1 MFRDSFDCWGCPG
14 DSPHGFT
21 NLPAVVRH
29 EFDVIEP
36 ILIQSSFSLPD
47 AKSRINSSLLL
58 VIQMLVNSAFLNEKY
73 FQVKTRPAHCVR
85 QFWQMPAKAIPAFT
99 GSFLKSCFS
108 AALFHCLSGT
118 CDFGHAARNMDR
130 RSVSDKCL

>member
-1 MFRDSFDCWGCPG
+1 MCDFGLEILSIAGAALVTA
-14 DSPHGFT
+14 HGFM

-73 FQVKTRPAHCVR
+73 FQVKIRLAHCVR
-85 QFWQMPAKAIPAFT
+85 QPWQMPAK
-99 GSFLKSCFS
+99 
-108 AALFHCLSGT
+108 SG
-118 CDFGHAARNMDR
+118 A
-130 RSVSDKCL
+130 SWS